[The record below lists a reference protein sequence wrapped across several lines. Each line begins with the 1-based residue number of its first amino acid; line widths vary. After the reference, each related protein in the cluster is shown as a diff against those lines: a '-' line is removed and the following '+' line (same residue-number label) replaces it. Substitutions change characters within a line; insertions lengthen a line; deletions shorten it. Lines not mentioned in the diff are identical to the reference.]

1 MRKDK
6 NKTKSSRAGLIFPV
20 GRIGRYMRC
29 NQYCQRISADAP
41 VFLAAVLEYLC
52 AELLEAVGEEC
63 MYNEKKRI

>member
-1 MRKDK
+1 
-6 NKTKSSRAGLIFPV
+6 
-20 GRIGRYMRC
+20 MRC

-63 MYNEKKRI
+63 MYNEKKRIYPRHFELAIRKDDEFNRLF

>member
-1 MRKDK
+1 
-6 NKTKSSRAGLIFPV
+6 
-20 GRIGRYMRC
+20 MRC